1 MDDNVNNYISD
12 QFNTIKTY
20 EALSAEFENW
30 FKRLDYDQ
38 VQNKEWYTK
47 IESAVINHLAKRN
60 YCITGSAYS
69 NGWNIKIEDESIDK
83 HIYEDLKLISNL
95 DKFEFKPVDTTKAN
109 TKEQCDAVLDN
120 YEYNMSMIRQQLFSQ
135 TKGIDADWMNDIF
148 NNELDKFKGQDKYD
162 TPAKFVYRQVQNFAK
177 KQEGK
182 YYSTEPR
189 WFKDTD
195 SNKFRTQIFNI
206 VKRLNSFETEAKR
219 AFSNEKQFDIT
230 SKPEIDFWA
239 LIKSENF
246 VSELEDYFKQGDN
259 EREKHKLKKL
269 FSYIPK
275 NSIDATNLSKTNGN
289 QNSFA
294 WRNIVTKED
303 NNPIPKE
310 NRVTIFCSLVEF
322 YGKDFFNKLPDEEKN
337 FIREFYKDNP
347 KFKLS
352 DPSIIGNVGDKNK
365 QNEILDSK
373 IDEENVSNEKNEI
386 SITNNNIKF
395 KSKQIKKSYKKA
407 RIGTVILEIFF
418 VLSLILAWQI
428 SIYILI
434 ASAILLAILII
445 YLIALKKNGFE
456 CTKIF
461 CCCMDVEDEPQ
472 KENSKD
478 NNLSNLKLN
487 KTEIRFK

>member
-1 MDDNVNNYISD
+1 MDYISD

-30 FKRLDYDQ
+30 FEKLDYDQ
-38 VQNKEWYTK
+38 VKNKEWYTE
-47 IESAVINHLAKRN
+47 IESAVINHLAKKN
-60 YCITGSAYS
+60 YRIKGSDYFD
-69 NGWNIKIEDESIDK
+69 GWEIKIKDEN
-83 HIYEDLKLISNL
+83 IYKELKLISNL
-95 DKFEFKPVDTTKAN
+95 GDSKFKPVDTGAN
-109 TKEQCDAVLDN
+109 TENKCLEVSGN
-120 YEYNMSMIRQQLFSQ
+120 YQYNIDIIRQQLFSK
-135 TKGIDADWMNDIF
+135 TEGIDQTYLNNIF
-148 NNELDKFKGQDKYD
+148 NNELANFKGKDKHD
-162 TPAKFVYRQVQNFAK
+162 TPAKFVYGQAQNVTK
-177 KQEGK
+177 KYEGIG
-182 YYSTEPR
+182 YSAEEM
-189 WFKDTD
+189 WFQD
-195 SNKFRTQIFNI
+195 SDKFRTEIFKI
-206 VKRLNSFETEAKR
+206 VKRLKSFEAKAKT
-219 AFSNEKQFDIT
+219 AFSEEKSFSIT
-230 SKPEIDFWA
+230 QEPVIDFWT

-246 VSELEDYFKQGDN
+246 VSELADYFKQDNN

-275 NSIDATNLSKTNGN
+275 NSINATNLSKTNGN

-322 YGKDFFNKLPDEEKN
+322 YGKDFFNKLPDEEK
-337 FIREFYKDNP
+337 ICIWGFYKNHP
-347 KFKLS
+347 EFQLS
-352 DPSIIGNVGDKNK
+352 DPGIIVDVYDKNK
-365 QNEILDSK
+365 QNEILDSN

-386 SITNNNIKF
+386 SITNNNIEF
-395 KSKQIKKSYKKA
+395 KSKQIKKSYTKA
-407 RIGTVILEIFF
+407 RVGTVILGISF
-418 VLSLILAWQI
+418 VISLILAWQI

-445 YLIALKKNGFE
+445 YLIALKKDGFE

-478 NNLSNLKLN
+478 NNLSNPKLN

>member
-30 FKRLDYDQ
+30 FKQLDYNR
-38 VQNKEWYTK
+38 VKNEEWYTE
-47 IESAVINHLAKRN
+47 IESAVINHLAKKN
-60 YCITGSAYS
+60 YRIKGSDYFD
-69 NGWNIKIEDESIDK
+69 GWEIKIKDEN
-83 HIYEDLKLISNL
+83 IYKELKLISNL
-95 DKFEFKPVDTTKAN
+95 GDSKFKPVDTTGAN
-109 TKEQCDAVLDN
+109 TRGKCLEVSYN
-120 YEYNMSMIRQQLFSQ
+120 YKNNIDIIRQQLFSK
-135 TKGIDADWMNDIF
+135 TEGIDQTYLNNIF
-148 NNELDKFKGQDKYD
+148 NNELANFKGKDKHD
-162 TPAKFVYRQVQNFAK
+162 TPAKFVYGQAQNVTK
-177 KQEGK
+177 KYEGIG
-182 YYSTEPR
+182 YSAEEM
-189 WFKDTD
+189 WFQD
-195 SNKFRTQIFNI
+195 SDKFRTEMFKI
-206 VKRLNSFETEAKR
+206 VKRLESFEAKAKR
-219 AFSNEKQFDIT
+219 ALSDEKNFDIVST
-230 SKPEIDFWA
+230 WKVQVDFWT
-239 LIKSENF
+239 LIKSEKF
-246 VSELEDYFKQGDN
+246 VSELADYFKQDNN

-275 NSIDATNLSKTNGN
+275 NSINATNLSKTNGN

-337 FIREFYKDNP
+337 SIREFYKNNP

-365 QNEILDSK
+365 QNEILDSN

-395 KSKQIKKSYKKA
+395 KSKQIKKSYTKA
-407 RIGTVILEIFF
+407 RVGTVILGISF
-418 VLSLILAWQI
+418 VISLILAWQI

-434 ASAILLAILII
+434 ASAILLTMLIV

-478 NNLSNLKLN
+478 NNLSNPKSN
-487 KTEIRFK
+487 EIENLIK